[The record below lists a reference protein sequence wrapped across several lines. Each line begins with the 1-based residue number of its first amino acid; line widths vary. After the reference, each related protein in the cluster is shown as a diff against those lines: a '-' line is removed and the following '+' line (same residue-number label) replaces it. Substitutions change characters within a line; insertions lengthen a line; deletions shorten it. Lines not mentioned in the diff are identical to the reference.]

1 MLLYFLFTL
10 FVITVGCKKITT
22 EPTGIDDYSVLA
34 YITSDSAKQKVFVYR
49 AVPLNSN
56 DSSDYFYD
64 KADVSVTG
72 NSTLE
77 KYSYYNDNFYAEYY
91 VDSTSHFKPG
101 EKYYLNIKTGTE
113 TITGETTL
121 PGDFEITSLKNYQE
135 ILVDKSVI
143 LDLKWTKSDN
153 AYAYIINFN
162 FPLTYYY
169 GAPTS
174 YIKYA
179 FITNDT
185 TFNYNNDAFYPD
197 LDTTQYTRVSVTA
210 VDKNFYQHHFEE
222 YNSCGLNK
230 GYGYF
235 GSGTVK
241 KVYLVDPEKVK
252 KINK

>member
-1 MLLYFLFTL
+1 MISRRFVLVLFTL
-10 FVITVGCKKITT
+10 LILITGCNKVTT

-34 YITSDSAKQKVFVYR
+34 YITSDSAKQKIFVYR

-64 KADVSVTG
+64 KAEVSVTG

-77 KYSYYNDNFYAEYY
+77 KYSYYNDNYYDEYY

-101 EKYYLNIKTGTE
+101 ETYYLNIKTGAE
-113 TITGETTL
+113 TVTGETTL
-121 PGDFEITSLKNYQE
+121 PGDFEITSLKNYQV
-135 ILVDKSVI
+135 IIVDKTI
-143 LDLKWTKSDN
+143 KLDLKWTKSNN

-162 FPLTYYY
+162 LPITYYY
-169 GAPTS
+169 GGSTF
-174 YIKYA
+174 YIKDA

-185 TFNYNNDAFYPD
+185 TFNFSDDAFISAI
-197 LDTTQYTRVSVTA
+197 DTSQYSIVSVTA

-241 KVYLVDPEKVK
+241 KVYL
-252 KINK
+252 KIKL